1 MKRYQETYIRHAEIA
16 QLILL
21 HQLYAQKES
30 RHLIFQGG
38 TAIRWCYGGSRF
50 SEDLD
55 FVTTLAPEA
64 IEPLAQATVRGAEK
78 LMVPHFGA
86 GAVSLIAKKSRSDAF
101 KCFVDFQPQTRR
113 GKISIKLE
121 FEGLKPGMLPDTQN
135 HVMATLGSVAYL
147 IAAGEFRVPRP
158 NAVLVAQTPQEILS
172 DKIRALL
179 ERPYLKGRD
188 FYDLW
193 HLRDVLKTA
202 LDINI
207 VQRKFTLYRAAFTAT
222 RPAAFFT
229 KPTKQNEK
237 QMREAIEQDLSRFL
251 PSDVLEVHRVEK
263 FASFLTATCS
273 VFAELESKGV
283 RLP

>member
-1 MKRYQETYIRHAEIA
+1 MKTYRETYIRQAEIA
-16 QLILL
+16 QLIVL

-38 TAIRWCYGGSRF
+38 TALRWCCGGSRF

-55 FVTTLAPEA
+55 FVTTLSSEA
-64 IEPLAQATVRGAEK
+64 IELLVSAAVRGAEK

-86 GAVSLIAKKSRSDAF
+86 GDVALVPKKTRSDAF
-101 KCFVDFQPQTRR
+101 KCFVDFQPQTLR

-121 FEGLKPGMLPDTQN
+121 FEGITPGMLPDTQN
-135 HVMATLGSVAYL
+135 HVMSTLGSVAYL

-158 NAVLVAQTPQEILS
+158 NTVVVAQTPQEILS

-188 FYDLW
+188 FFDLW
-193 HLRDVLKTA
+193 HLRDVLKTP
-202 LDINI
+202 LETEI
-207 VQRKFTLYRAAFTAT
+207 VERKFTLYRAAFAAS

-251 PSDVLEVHRVEK
+251 PPEVLEIHRAEK
-263 FASFLTATCS
+263 FASFLAATRS
-273 VFAELESKGV
+273 VFAELESQGV

>member
-1 MKRYQETYIRHAEIA
+1 MKTYRETHIRHAEIA

-21 HQLYAQKES
+21 HQIYAQKES

-64 IEPLAQATVRGAEK
+64 IDPLVQATVRGAER
-78 LMVPHFGA
+78 LMTPHFGA
-86 GAVSLIAKKSRSDAF
+86 GAVSLVRKKSRGDAF
-101 KCFVDFQPQTRR
+101 KCFVDFQSQSLRE
-113 GKISIKLE
+113 KISVKLE
-121 FEGLKPGMLPDTQN
+121 FEGLTLGRRPDTQN
-135 HVMATLGSVAYL
+135 HVMASLGSVAYL

-172 DKIRALL
+172 DKIRALM

-188 FYDLW
+188 FFDLW
-193 HLRDVLKTA
+193 HLRDVLKTPLEA
-202 LDINI
+202 DI
-207 VQRKFTLYRAAFTAT
+207 VERKFTLYRAAFTAT
-222 RPAAFFT
+222 RPVAFFT

-251 PSDVLEVHRVEK
+251 PPEILEVNRAEK
-263 FASFLTATCS
+263 FARFLGASRS

-283 RLP
+283 RLS